1 MRNPIHKR
9 LENLES
15 WQHLTFMAALC
26 ERMAPN
32 FKLFCQMNELSVEAK
47 TYQNILN
54 LVWEYLTIKDVK
66 INFENQLEKLES
78 IIPDVNDYDSFGVVP
93 ALDACQALA
102 EILHAIIAGET
113 LEKAVEISLISL
125 GTIRALLETETGRD
139 WSESKLKENED
150 IQTELDVQWQVYRLL
165 KECEKRD
172 IELILALKNEIRT
185 EGISNI
191 GIEFHHLSQFL

>member
-32 FKLFCQMNELSVEAK
+32 FKLFCQMNELSAEAK

-54 LVWEYLTIKDVK
+54 LVWEYLTVKDAK
-66 INFENQLEKLES
+66 INFENQLEKLET
-78 IIPDVNDYDSFGVVP
+78 IIPDVNDYESFGVVP

-102 EILHAIIAGET
+102 EILHAIIAGEA
-113 LEKAVEISLISL
+113 LERAVEMSLISL
-125 GTIRALLETETGRD
+125 GTVTSLLETETGRD
-139 WSESKLKENED
+139 WSESELKESED
-150 IQTELDVQWQVYRLL
+150 IQAELDVQWQVYRLL

-172 IELILALKNEIRT
+172 IELILDLKNEIRA

-191 GIEFHHLSQFL
+191 GIEFHQ

>member
-9 LENLES
+9 LENLDS

-32 FKLFCQMNELSVEAK
+32 FKLFCQMNELSVETK

-125 GTIRALLETETGRD
+125 GTVRALLETETGRD

-191 GIEFHHLSQFL
+191 GIEFHQ

>member
-78 IIPDVNDYDSFGVVP
+78 IIPDVNDYESFGVVP

-113 LEKAVEISLISL
+113 LERAVEISVISL

-139 WSESKLKENED
+139 WSESELKENED

-191 GIEFHHLSQFL
+191 GIEFHQ

>member
-15 WQHLTFMAALC
+15 WQHFTFMAALC

-32 FKLFCQMNELSVEAK
+32 FKLFCQMNELEGESK

-54 LVWEYLTIKDVK
+54 LVWEYLTVKNAK
-66 INFENQLEKLES
+66 INFDNQLEKLEN
-78 IIPDVNDYDSFGVVP
+78 IIPDVNDYDNFGVVP

-102 EILHAIIAGET
+102 EILHAIIAGES
-113 LEKAVEISLISL
+113 LEKAIEISRISL
-125 GTIRALLETETGRD
+125 STVTALLATENGRD
-139 WSESKLKENED
+139 FSEAELKENQD
-150 IQTELDVQWQVYRLL
+150 IQTELDVQWQIYRLL
-165 KECEKRD
+165 KDCEKRD
-172 IELILALKNEIRT
+172 IDLILDLKNEIRA

-191 GIEFHHLSQFL
+191 GIKFDQ

>member
-113 LEKAVEISLISL
+113 LERAVEISLISL

-191 GIEFHHLSQFL
+191 GIEFHQ

>member
-9 LENLES
+9 LENLDS

-32 FKLFCQMNELSVEAK
+32 FKLFCQMNELSVETK

-125 GTIRALLETETGRD
+125 GTVRALLETETGRD

-191 GIEFHHLSQFL
+191 GIEFHH

>member
-9 LENLES
+9 LENLDS

-32 FKLFCQMNELSVEAK
+32 FKLFCQMNELSAEAK
-47 TYQNILN
+47 MYQNIRN
-54 LVWEYLTIKDVK
+54 LVCEYLTIKDVK
-66 INFENQLEKLES
+66 INFENQLEKLET

-191 GIEFHHLSQFL
+191 GIEFHQ

>member
-26 ERMAPN
+26 ERMTPN

-54 LVWEYLTIKDVK
+54 LVWEYLTIKEVK

-78 IIPDVNDYDSFGVVP
+78 IIPDVNDYESFGVVP

-113 LEKAVEISLISL
+113 LERAVEISLISL

-139 WSESKLKENED
+139 WSESELKENED

-191 GIEFHHLSQFL
+191 GIEFHQ

>member
-32 FKLFCQMNELSVEAK
+32 FKLFCQMNELSAEAK
-47 TYQNILN
+47 MYQNILN
-54 LVWEYLTIKDVK
+54 LVWEYLTAKDAK
-66 INFENQLEKLES
+66 INFENQLEKLET
-78 IIPDVNDYDSFGVVP
+78 IIPDVNDYESFGVVP

-113 LEKAVEISLISL
+113 LERAVEMSLISL
-125 GTIRALLETETGRD
+125 GTVTSLLETETGRD
-139 WSESKLKENED
+139 WSDSELKESED
-150 IQTELDVQWQVYRLL
+150 IQAELDVQWQVYRLL

-172 IELILALKNEIRT
+172 IELILDLKNEIRA

-191 GIEFHHLSQFL
+191 GIEFHQ

>member
-9 LENLES
+9 LENLDS

-32 FKLFCQMNELSVEAK
+32 FKLFCQMNELSVETK

-125 GTIRALLETETGRD
+125 GTVRALLETETGRD
-139 WSESKLKENED
+139 WSESKLKKNED

-191 GIEFHHLSQFL
+191 GIEFHQ

>member
-32 FKLFCQMNELSVEAK
+32 FKLFCQMNELSAETK

-125 GTIRALLETETGRD
+125 GTVRALLETETGRD

-191 GIEFHHLSQFL
+191 GIEFHQ

>member
-32 FKLFCQMNELSVEAK
+32 FKLFCQMNELSVETK

-66 INFENQLEKLES
+66 INFENQLEKLET

-191 GIEFHHLSQFL
+191 GIEFHQ

>member
-15 WQHLTFMAALC
+15 WQHLAFMAALC

-32 FKLFCQMNELSVEAK
+32 FKLFCQMNELGTEAK

-139 WSESKLKENED
+139 WSESELKENED

-191 GIEFHHLSQFL
+191 GIEFHQ

>member
-32 FKLFCQMNELSVEAK
+32 FKLFCQMNELSAEAK

-102 EILHAIIAGET
+102 EILHAIIADET

-191 GIEFHHLSQFL
+191 GIEFHQ

>member
-32 FKLFCQMNELSVEAK
+32 FKLFCQMNELSAEAK

-54 LVWEYLTIKDVK
+54 LVWEYLTVKDAK
-66 INFENQLEKLES
+66 INFENQLEKLET
-78 IIPDVNDYDSFGVVP
+78 IIPDVNDYESFGVVP

-113 LEKAVEISLISL
+113 LERAVEISLISL
-125 GTIRALLETETGRD
+125 GTVTSLLETETGRD
-139 WSESKLKENED
+139 WSESELKESKD
-150 IQTELDVQWQVYRLL
+150 IQAELDVQWQVYRLL

-172 IELILALKNEIRT
+172 IELILDLKNEIRA

-191 GIEFHHLSQFL
+191 GIEFHQ

>member
-32 FKLFCQMNELSVEAK
+32 FKLFCQMNELSAETK

-191 GIEFHHLSQFL
+191 GIEFHQ